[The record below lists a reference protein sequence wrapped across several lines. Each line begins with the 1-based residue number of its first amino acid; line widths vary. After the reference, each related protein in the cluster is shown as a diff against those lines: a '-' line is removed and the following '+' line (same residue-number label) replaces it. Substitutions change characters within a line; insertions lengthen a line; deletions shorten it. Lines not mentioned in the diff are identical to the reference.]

1 MKLLIFTIIASLNL
15 LSGSLPSCSAQ
26 VSTQQLIGT
35 KWKIISPVDDDEETT
50 WEFSKSQITEKT
62 TWDNKLYEFKNPY
75 YISNYLPTFYTE
87 SLVGKIATGKYLVI
101 QIGKKH
107 KRMDWYTI
115 QSVNWTTGDLYLF
128 RQRVEDEFDN
138 HDTLIH
144 LKLIK

>member
-1 MKLLIFTIIASLNL
+1 MKILIFTIIASLNL
-15 LSGSLPSCSAQ
+15 LSGNLPSCGAQ

-35 KWKIISPVDDDEETT
+35 KWEMISPAADDEETI
-50 WEFSKSQITEKT
+50 WEFSNSQLTEKN
-62 TWDNKLYEFKNPY
+62 TWDNKLYKYIFPY
-75 YISNYLPTFYTE
+75 YITDYLPTLYVE
-87 SLVGKIATGKYLVI
+87 SLVGKNATGKYLVSYSNRW
-101 QIGKKH
+101 
-107 KRMDWYTI
+107 KRMYWYTI